1 MSRAV
6 TVSHIIYA
14 FCIDFGAAP
23 RTRRPHL
30 TAVRARATPATATRS
45 PRRAALLGAA
55 YIRPVVLVL
64 GCTTIYIGTVR
75 S

>member
-6 TVSHIIYA
+6 TVSHIIYD

-30 TAVRARATPATATRS
+30 TAVRARATPGH
-45 PRRAALLGAA
+45 RRPVTVLCGTTGAA

-64 GCTTIYIGTVR
+64 GCTTIYISTV
-75 S
+75 SS